1 MTREKEASLFEQ
13 LWRNRQLREWLET
26 QLQRQ
31 VEILLVNPDH
41 ASLIKAQGASGFIKG
56 FLDRMDAAE
65 SAAKRQ

>member
-1 MTREKEASLFEQ
+1 MTREKEAILFDY
-13 LWRNRQLREWLET
+13 LCRHKPLREWLED

-41 ASLIKAQGASGFIKG
+41 ASVVKAQGASGFIKG
-56 FLDRMDAAE
+56 FLDRLAAAE